1 MDGRLCSGG
10 DPLPVSRQEDEVRL
24 LTRSDFDGSV
34 CAALL
39 EEIGLVDEIYF
50 IHPKDLQDNKIE
62 VTGNDI
68 IANCPFVEG
77 CGLWFDHHSSE
88 HERLTLDGNFEG
100 ASEMAPS
107 AAEVVF
113 NYFMAR
119 DAYAPAMK
127 RFGELVRITGI
138 IDSAEFSGKDIIKP
152 AGYIM
157 LAFISDPRTGL
168 GRKHKFRISN
178 FDLMKQLPGLLR
190 RHGADEILSMPDFL
204 ERIEVYHEETEHFKQ
219 LLRRLARP
227 EGNVLLIDFRGV
239 TDLPVG
245 NRFIEYVLFPKQNI
259 SMRIV
264 EGHDKS
270 YSMISV
276 GYSIINRSATVN
288 VGSLMLKYGGGG
300 HRHVGACQIANER
313 VDQAIDEI
321 LSAIQ

>member
-1 MDGRLCSGG
+1 
-10 DPLPVSRQEDEVRL
+10 VRL

-39 EEIGLVDEIYF
+39 EEIGLVDEIHF

-62 VTGNDI
+62 VSKNDI
-68 IANCPFVEG
+68 IANCPYVEG

-88 HERLTLDGNFEG
+88 QERLKLDGNFEG

-119 DAYAPAMK
+119 DAYAPALG
-127 RFGELVRITGI
+127 RFSELVRIAGI
-138 IDSAEFSGKDIIKP
+138 VDSAKFSGKDIIKP
-152 AGYIM
+152 SGFIM

-168 GRKHKFRISN
+168 GRKHRFRISN

-190 RHGADEILSMPDFL
+190 RHTVEEILSRPDFL

-219 LLRRLARP
+219 LLRRFAKP
-227 EGNVLLIDFRGV
+227 EGNALLIDLRGV

-245 NRFIEYVLFPKQNI
+245 NRFIEYVLFPSQNI

-264 EGHDKS
+264 DGYDKS
-270 YSMISV
+270 FAMISV

-300 HRHVGACQIANER
+300 HHHVGACQIAHGDVDR
-313 VDQAIDEI
+313 VVDEI
-321 LSAIQ
+321 LSVIH

>member
-1 MDGRLCSGG
+1 M
-10 DPLPVSRQEDEVRL
+10 RL

-50 IHPKDLQDNKIE
+50 IHPKDLQDNKID
-62 VTGNDI
+62 VSSNDV
-68 IANCPFVEG
+68 IANCPYVEG

-88 HERLTLDGNFEG
+88 HERLMLVGNFEG
-100 ASEMAPS
+100 ASELAPS
-107 AAEVVF
+107 AAEVV
-113 NYFMAR
+113 YKYYMAQEK
-119 DAYAPAMK
+119 YAPVLK
-127 RFGELVRITGI
+127 RFEELVRITGV
-138 IDSAEFSGKDIIKP
+138 IDSAQFSGKDIIKP
-152 AGYIM
+152 SGFIM

-168 GRKHKFRISN
+168 GRKHSFQISN

-190 RHGADEILSMPDFL
+190 HHTVDEILSMPDFL

-219 LLRRLARP
+219 LLRRRAKP
-227 EGNVLLIDFRGV
+227 DGNALLIDLRGV
-239 TDLPVG
+239 NDLPVG

-264 EGHDKS
+264 DGHDKS
-270 YSMISV
+270 FAMISV

-300 HRHVGACQIANER
+300 HHQVGACQIQNDQ
-313 VDQAIDEI
+313 VDQAIEEI
-321 LSAIQ
+321 LAVIH

>member
-1 MDGRLCSGG
+1 M
-10 DPLPVSRQEDEVRL
+10 RL

-39 EEIGLVDEIYF
+39 EELGLVDSIRF

-62 VTGNDI
+62 VSGNDI
-68 IANCPFVEG
+68 IANCPYVEG

-88 HERLTLDGNFEG
+88 HERLDLNGSFEG

-107 AAEVVF
+107 AAEVVY
-113 NYFMAR
+113 NYYIQR
-119 DAYAPAMK
+119 DEHAPK
-127 RFGELVRITGI
+127 IRRFQELVKMAGVV
-138 IDSAEFSGKDIIKP
+138 DSAKFSAKDIIKP
-152 AGYIM
+152 DGFIM

-178 FDLMKQLPGLLR
+178 FDLMKSLPGLLR
-190 RHGADEILSMPDFL
+190 RCSIDEILAMPDFL

-219 LLRRLARP
+219 LLRRCASC
-227 EGNVLLIDFRGV
+227 EGNALKIDLRGV

-245 NRFIEYVLFPKQNI
+245 NRFIEYVLFPEQNI

-264 EGHDKS
+264 DGRDKTVA
-270 YSMISV
+270 MISV

-300 HRHVGACQIANER
+300 HPHVGACQVGHAEVDR
-313 VDQAIDEI
+313 VAGEI
-321 LSAIQ
+321 LSVIN

>member
-1 MDGRLCSGG
+1 M
-10 DPLPVSRQEDEVRL
+10 RL

-39 EEIGLVDEIYF
+39 EEIGLVDEIHF

-62 VTGNDI
+62 VSSDDI
-68 IANCPFVEG
+68 IANCPYVEG

-88 HERLTLDGNFEG
+88 HERLTLNGNFRG
-100 ASEMAPS
+100 VSEMAPS
-107 AAEVVF
+107 AAEVVYK
-113 NYFMAR
+113 YFMAR
-119 DAYAPAMK
+119 EEYAPVLE
-127 RFGELVRITGI
+127 RFEELVRITGI
-138 IDSAEFSGKDIIKP
+138 IDSAQFSGKDIIKP
-152 AGYIM
+152 SGFIM

-168 GRKHKFRISN
+168 GRKHRFRISN

-190 RHGADEILSMPDFL
+190 RHTVDEILSMPDFL

-219 LLRRLARP
+219 LLRRFAKP
-227 EGNVLLIDFRGV
+227 DGNALLIDLRGV
-239 TDLPVG
+239 TDVPVG

-264 EGHDKS
+264 DGHDNTFA
-270 YSMISV
+270 MISV
-276 GYSIINRSATVN
+276 GYSIINRSASVN

-300 HRHVGACQIANER
+300 HHHVGACQIKYDQ

-321 LSAIQ
+321 LSVIH